1 MFNKKIDIIMP
12 NYNKERFL
20 SEAIE
25 SVIRQTY
32 KNWKL
37 YIIDDFSS
45 DNSRKILKGYK
56 KNKKIK
62 VYLLNKNKG
71 PAFCRNL
78 GLKKSNARYIAFL
91 DSDDFWKKTLSIPV
105 ANASLHLWNA
115 IDMFF
120 FLIFVSGFTE
130 DFTTDSLFQNT
141 LVGSSKGTP
150 IILSLCLSAIIISLP
165 V

>member
-91 DSDDFWKKTLSIPV
+91 DSDDFWKKNKLKNQI
-105 ANASLHLWNA
+105 NFMFKKNIHLR
-115 IDMFF
+115 
-120 FLIFVSGFTE
+120 LQTIFQSFKE
-130 DFTTDSLFQNT
+130 KNL
-141 LVGSSKGTP
+141 KK
-150 IILSLCLSAIIISLP
+150 ILKRQIL
-165 V
+165 